1 MKEGYK
7 VVFMNQVLEAEAGEN
22 LRSCL
27 IRHKL
32 SPHNDSARFL
42 NCKGIGTCG
51 TCAVEIVSGELPPAQ
66 GFELLRLSLP
76 PHTNSNRRL
85 ACKIQVHTHLELR
98 KCPGFWGE
106 DC

>member
-1 MKEGYK
+1 
-7 VVFMNQVLEAEAGEN
+7 
-22 LRSCL
+22 
-27 IRHKL
+27 
-32 SPHNDSARFL
+32 
-42 NCKGIGTCG
+42 
-51 TCAVEIVSGELPPAQ
+51 LPPAE

>member
-7 VVFMNQVLEAEAGEN
+7 IVFMDQVLEAKAGEN

-27 IRHKL
+27 MRNHL

-51 TCAVEIVSGELPPAQ
+51 TCAVEVLEGTLPPAE

-76 PHTNSNRRL
+76 PHHNSNRRL
-85 ACKIQVHTHLELR
+85 ACKIQVHSDLVVK

>member
-1 MKEGYK
+1 M
-7 VVFMNQVLEAEAGEN
+7 FMDQVLEAKSGEN

-27 IRHKL
+27 MRNHL

-51 TCAVEIVSGELPPAQ
+51 TCAVEVLEGTLPPAE

-76 PHTNSNRRL
+76 PHHNSNRRL
-85 ACKIQVHTHLELR
+85 ACKIQVHSDLVVK

>member
-7 VVFMNQVLEAEAGEN
+7 IVFMDQVIQAEAGEN

-27 IRHKL
+27 MRNHL
-32 SPHNDSARFL
+32 SPHNVSARFL

-51 TCAVEIVSGELPPAQ
+51 TCAVEVLEGTLPPAE

-76 PHTNSNRRL
+76 PHQNSNRRL
-85 ACKIQVHTHLELR
+85 ACKIQVHSDLVIK